1 MGHIDATGITMILPD
16 GRLLLDEVSF
26 RVGDGA
32 HAAMVGPN
40 GAGKTT
46 LMRIIAGDVEPFA
59 GSVAQSGGLGV
70 MRQFIGGIRDETT
83 IRDLLLSLA
92 PPRIKTAAEN
102 YRAAE
107 ERLTQQPE
115 SEKVQMRFAQA
126 ISDWGDAGGY
136 EMDVLWD
143 ICTMQAIN
151 IPFSECQNRL
161 VNTLSGGQQ
170 KRLALEALLRGPDEV
185 LILDE
190 PDNYLDVPGKLWLEE
205 QIRNSP
211 KTILLISHDRALL
224 NAVADRIITVEDGR
238 VWVHGGSFATY
249 HDARKARY
257 ERQEEILKRWTEEH
271 ERLKE
276 LVRTLQ
282 GQAKSS
288 PDMASK
294 YRAMQT
300 RLRKFE
306 EAGAPEAPPQDQNIK
321 MNLRGSRTGVRVITC
336 EQTEITGLLK
346 PFDLEI
352 FFGDR
357 LAVLG
362 PNGAGKSHLLR
373 LFAETEAD
381 EIKVGKPWSGKKK
394 IGARVVPGHFAQ
406 THAHPEWVNR
416 TPIEILNDVKPM
428 LLNESIGILRKYEL
442 SKQSDQK
449 FQTLSGGQQAR
460 LQILVLELAGC
471 NLLLL
476 DEPTDNLDLASA
488 EALQDALDAFQ
499 GTVIAVTHDRWFA
512 ESFDRYVYVGADGIV
527 RETTTPVWA

>member
-1 MGHIDATGITMILPD
+1 MGHIDVAGITMILPD

-46 LMRIIAGDVEPFA
+46 LMRIIAGDLEPFA
-59 GSVAQSGGLGV
+59 GAITHSGGLGV
-70 MRQFIGGIRDETT
+70 MRQFIGGIRDEST
-83 IRDLLLSLA
+83 IRDLLLGLA
-92 PPRIKTAAEN
+92 PPRVQDAAAK
-102 YRAAE
+102 YRAAQQKLE
-107 ERLTQQPE
+107 EQPDN
-115 SEKVQMRFAQA
+115 EKIQMRFAQA

-136 EMDVLWD
+136 DMDVLWD
-143 ICTMQAIN
+143 ICTTQAIN
-151 IPFSECQNRL
+151 IAFSDCENRL
-161 VNTLSGGQQ
+161 VTTLSGGQQ

-185 LILDE
+185 LMLDE
-190 PDNYLDVPGKLWLEE
+190 PDNYLDVPGKLWLEQ
-205 QIRNSP
+205 QIKESS

-224 NAVADRIITVEDGR
+224 NVVADRIITVEDGR
-238 VWVHGGSFATY
+238 VWVHGGSFASY
-249 HDARKARY
+249 HEARKARY
-257 ERQEEILKRWTEEH
+257 ERQEEILRRWTEEH
-271 ERLKE
+271 DRLKE

-306 EAGAPEAPPQDQNIK
+306 EQGAPEAPPQDQNIK
-321 MNLRGSRTGVRVITC
+321 MTLRGSRTGVRVVTC
-336 EQTEITGLLK
+336 EQVQIDGLLK
-346 PFDLEI
+346 PFDFEI
-352 FFGDR
+352 FYGDR
-357 LAVLG
+357 VAVLG
-362 PNGAGKSHLLR
+362 SNGAGKSHLLR

-381 EIKVGKPWSGKKK
+381 EIRVGKPWSGRKK
-394 IGARVVPGHFAQ
+394 IGARVIPGHFAQ
-406 THAHPEWVNR
+406 THAHPDWVNR
-416 TPIEILNDVKPM
+416 TPVEIINTVKPM

-488 EALQDALDAFQ
+488 QALQDALDAFQ

-512 ESFDRYVYVGADGIV
+512 DSFDRYLYVGADGV
-527 RETTTPVWA
+527 VGETRAPQWS

>member
-1 MGHIDATGITMILPD
+1 MGHIDVAGITMILPD

-46 LMRIIAGDVEPFA
+46 LMRIIAGDLEPFA
-59 GSVAQSGGLGV
+59 GAITHSGGLGV
-70 MRQFIGGIRDETT
+70 MRQFIGGIRDEST
-83 IRDLLLSLA
+83 IRDLLLGLA
-92 PPRIKTAAEN
+92 PPRVQEAAAK
-102 YRAAE
+102 YQAAQQN
-107 ERLTQQPE
+107 LTEQPE
-115 SEKVQMRFAQA
+115 NEKIQMRFAQA

-136 EMDVLWD
+136 DMDVLWD
-143 ICTMQAIN
+143 ICTTQAIN
-151 IPFSECQNRL
+151 IPFSECENRL
-161 VNTLSGGQQ
+161 VTTLSGGQQ

-185 LILDE
+185 LMLDE
-190 PDNYLDVPGKLWLEE
+190 PDNYLDVPGKLWLEQ
-205 QIRNSP
+205 QIKESP

-224 NAVADRIITVEDGR
+224 NVVADRIITVEDGR
-238 VWVHGGSFATY
+238 TWVHGGSFASY
-249 HDARKARY
+249 HEARKARY
-257 ERQEEILKRWTEEH
+257 ERQEEILRRWTEEH
-271 ERLKE
+271 DRLKE

-306 EAGAPEAPPQDQNIK
+306 EQGAPEAPPQDQNIK
-321 MNLRGSRTGVRVITC
+321 MTLRGSRTGVRVVTC
-336 EQTEITGLLK
+336 EQVQIDGLLK
-346 PFDLEI
+346 PFDFEI

-357 LAVLG
+357 VAVLG

-381 EIKVGKPWSGKKK
+381 EIRVGKPWSGKKK

-406 THAHPEWVNR
+406 THAHPDWVNR
-416 TPIEILNDVKPM
+416 TPVEIINTVKPM

-488 EALQDALDAFQ
+488 QALQDALDAFQ

-512 ESFDRYVYVGADGIV
+512 DSFDRYLYVGADGVV
-527 RETTTPVWA
+527 RETTAPLWA

>member
-1 MGHIDATGITMILPD
+1 VGHIDVAGITMILPD

-46 LMRIIAGDVEPFA
+46 LMRIIAGDLEPFA
-59 GSVAQSGGLGV
+59 GAITHSGGLGV
-70 MRQFIGGIRDETT
+70 MRQFIGGIRDEST
-83 IRDLLLSLA
+83 IRDLLLGLA
-92 PPRIKTAAEN
+92 PPRVQEAAAK
-102 YRAAE
+102 YRAAQQKLE
-107 ERLTQQPE
+107 EQPD
-115 SEKVQMRFAQA
+115 SEKIQMRFAQA

-136 EMDVLWD
+136 DMDVLWD
-143 ICTMQAIN
+143 ICTTQAIN
-151 IPFSECQNRL
+151 IPFNECENRL
-161 VNTLSGGQQ
+161 VTTLSGGQQ

-185 LILDE
+185 LMLDE
-190 PDNYLDVPGKLWLEE
+190 PDNYLDVPGKLWLEQ
-205 QIRNSP
+205 QIKESP

-224 NAVADRIITVEDGR
+224 NVVADRIITVEDGR
-238 VWVHGGSFATY
+238 VWVHGGSFASY
-249 HDARKARY
+249 HEARKARY
-257 ERQEEILKRWTEEH
+257 ERQEEILRRWTEEH
-271 ERLKE
+271 DRLKE

-306 EAGAPEAPPQDQNIK
+306 EQGAPEAPPQDQNIK
-321 MNLRGSRTGVRVITC
+321 MTLRGSRTGVRVVTC
-336 EQTEITGLLK
+336 EQVQIAGLLK
-346 PFDLEI
+346 PFDFEI

-357 LAVLG
+357 VAVLG

-381 EIKVGKPWSGKKK
+381 EIRVGKPWSGKKK

-406 THAHPEWVNR
+406 THAHPDWVNR
-416 TPIEILNDVKPM
+416 TPVEIINTVKPM

-488 EALQDALDAFQ
+488 QALQDALDAFQ

-512 ESFDRYVYVGADGIV
+512 ESFDRYLYVGADGVV
-527 RETTTPVWA
+527 RETTAPLWA

>member
-1 MGHIDATGITMILPD
+1 VGHIEVGGVTMILPD
-16 GRLLLDEVSF
+16 GRVLLDEVSF
-26 RVGDGA
+26 RVADGA

-46 LMRIIAGDVEPFA
+46 LTRIISGDIEPFA
-59 GSVAQSGGLGV
+59 GAIAFGGGLGV

-83 IRDLLLSLA
+83 IREFLLSIA
-92 PPRIKTAAEN
+92 PQAVRDVGDKYRQAQEN
-102 YRAAE
+102 
-107 ERLTQQPE
+107 LNLNPDD
-115 SEKVQMRFAQA
+115 EKIQMRFAQA
-126 ISDWGDAGGY
+126 ISDWGDVGGY
-136 EMDVLWD
+136 DIEVLWD
-143 ICTMQAIN
+143 ICTSTA
-151 IPFSECQNRL
+151 FGLEFADVSERQ

-185 LILDE
+185 LLLDE

-205 QIRNSP
+205 QIKLSP

-238 VWVHGGSFATY
+238 VWIHGGDFASY

-271 ERLKE
+271 NRLKE
-276 LVRTLQ
+276 LVRRLQ

-288 PDMASK
+288 PDMAST

-306 EAGAPEAPPQDQNIK
+306 EKGAPEAPPPIQNIK
-321 MNLRGSRTGVRVITC
+321 MDLTGGRTGVRVITC
-336 EQTEITGLLK
+336 EQTAIEGLLY

-352 FFGDR
+352 FYGDR
-357 LAVLG
+357 VAVLG

-381 EIKVGKPWSGKKK
+381 EIKVGKVWTGHKK

-406 THAHPEWVNR
+406 THAHPEWVNK
-416 TPIEILNDVKPM
+416 TPVEILNLTKPLM
-428 LLNESIGILRKYEL
+428 LNESMGILRKYEL
-442 SKQSDQK
+442 YAQAEQK

-460 LQILVLELAGC
+460 LQILILELSGC
-471 NLLLL
+471 TLLLL

-488 EALQDALDAFQ
+488 EALQDALAAFN
-499 GTVIAVTHDRWFA
+499 GTVVAVTHDRWFA
-512 ESFDRYVYVGADGIV
+512 DSFDRYVYVGADGV
-527 RETTTPVWA
+527 VKETLAPQWS

>member
-1 MGHIDATGITMILPD
+1 VILIDAQGLKASRPNRPLFDNISLTLSDGDRIGVVGLNGCGKSTLLRILSGDYAPDSGVVRYGRGARIGILAQQPALP
-16 GRLLLDEVSF
+16 S
-26 RVGDGA
+26 
-32 HAAMVGPN
+32 
-40 GAGKTT
+40 
-46 LMRIIAGDVEPFA
+46 
-59 GSVAQSGGLGV
+59 GSVRDAVSADWRGEAMLDRLGMSGLIDAQTN
-70 MRQFIGGIRDETT
+70 E
-83 IRDLLLSLA
+83 
-92 PPRIKTAAEN
+92 
-102 YRAAE
+102 
-107 ERLTQQPE
+107 
-115 SEKVQMRFAQA
+115 
-126 ISDWGDAGGY
+126 
-136 EMDVLWD
+136 
-143 ICTMQAIN
+143 
-151 IPFSECQNRL
+151 
-161 VNTLSGGQQ
+161 LSGGQQ

-185 LILDE
+185 LMLDE
-190 PDNYLDVPGKLWLEE
+190 PDNYLDVPGKLWLEQ
-205 QIRNSP
+205 QIKESP

-224 NAVADRIITVEDGR
+224 NEVADRIITVEDGR
-238 VWVHGGSFATY
+238 VWVHGGSFASY
-249 HDARKARY
+249 HEARKARY
-257 ERQEEILKRWTEEH
+257 ERQEEILRRWTEEH
-271 ERLKE
+271 DRLKE

-306 EAGAPEAPPQDQNIK
+306 EQGAPEAPPQDQNIK
-321 MNLRGSRTGVRVITC
+321 MTLRGSRTGVRVVTC
-336 EQTEITGLLK
+336 EQVQIDGLLK
-346 PFDLEI
+346 PFDFEI

-357 LAVLG
+357 VAVLG

-381 EIKVGKPWSGKKK
+381 EIRVGKPWSGKKK

-406 THAHPEWVNR
+406 THAHPDWVNR
-416 TPIEILNDVKPM
+416 TPVEIINTVKPM

-488 EALQDALDAFQ
+488 QALQDALDAFQ

-512 ESFDRYVYVGADGIV
+512 DSFDRYLYVGADGVV
-527 RETTTPVWA
+527 RETTAPLWA

>member
-1 MGHIDATGITMILPD
+1 M
-16 GRLLLDEVSF
+16 
-26 RVGDGA
+26 
-32 HAAMVGPN
+32 
-40 GAGKTT
+40 
-46 LMRIIAGDVEPFA
+46 
-59 GSVAQSGGLGV
+59 
-70 MRQFIGGIRDETT
+70 
-83 IRDLLLSLA
+83 
-92 PPRIKTAAEN
+92 
-102 YRAAE
+102 
-107 ERLTQQPE
+107 
-115 SEKVQMRFAQA
+115 
-126 ISDWGDAGGY
+126 
-136 EMDVLWD
+136 
-143 ICTMQAIN
+143 
-151 IPFSECQNRL
+151 
-161 VNTLSGGQQ
+161 
-170 KRLALEALLRGPDEV
+170 
-185 LILDE
+185 LDE

-205 QIRNSP
+205 QIKASP

-224 NAVADRIITVEDGR
+224 NAVADRIITVEDGQ

-336 EQTEITGLLK
+336 EQTEIAGLLK

-381 EIKVGKPWSGKKK
+381 EIKVGKAWSGKKK

-406 THAHPEWVNR
+406 THAHPEWVNH
-416 TPIEILNDVKPM
+416 TPIEIVNKVKPM

-442 SKQSDQK
+442 SKQAEQK

-488 EALQDALDAFQ
+488 EALQDSLDAFQ

-512 ESFDRYVYVGADGIV
+512 DSFDRYLYVGADGVV
-527 RETTTPVWA
+527 RETTAPLWA

>member
-1 MGHIDATGITMILPD
+1 MILPD

-46 LMRIIAGDVEPFA
+46 LMRIIAGDLEPFA
-59 GSVAQSGGLGV
+59 GAITHSGGLGV
-70 MRQFIGGIRDETT
+70 MRQFIGGIRDEST
-83 IRDLLLSLA
+83 IRDLLLGLA
-92 PPRIKTAAEN
+92 PPRVQEAAAK
-102 YRAAE
+102 YRAAQE
-107 ERLTQQPE
+107 KLTAQPE
-115 SEKVQMRFAQA
+115 NEKIQMRYAQA

-136 EMDVLWD
+136 DMDVLWD
-143 ICTMQAIN
+143 ICTTQAIN
-151 IPFSECQNRL
+151 IPFSECENRL
-161 VNTLSGGQQ
+161 VTTLSGGQQ

-185 LILDE
+185 LMLDE
-190 PDNYLDVPGKLWLEE
+190 PDNYLDVPGKLWLEQ
-205 QIRNSP
+205 QIKESP

-224 NAVADRIITVEDGR
+224 NVVADRIITVEDAR
-238 VWVHGGSFATY
+238 VWVHGGSFASY
-249 HDARKARY
+249 HEARKARY
-257 ERQEEILKRWTEEH
+257 ERQEEILRRWTEEH
-271 ERLKE
+271 VRLKE

-306 EAGAPEAPPQDQNIK
+306 EQGAPEAPPQDQNIK
-321 MNLRGSRTGVRVITC
+321 MTLRGSRTGVRVVTC
-336 EQTEITGLLK
+336 EQVQIDGLLK
-346 PFDLEI
+346 PFDFEI

-357 LAVLG
+357 VAVLG

-381 EIKVGKPWSGKKK
+381 EIRVGKPWSGKKK

-406 THAHPEWVNR
+406 THAHPDWVNR
-416 TPIEILNDVKPM
+416 TPVEIINTVKPM

-488 EALQDALDAFQ
+488 QALQDALDAFQ

-512 ESFDRYVYVGADGIV
+512 ESFDRYLYVGADGVV
-527 RETTTPVWA
+527 RETTAPLWA